1 MEKIRIGEYK
11 KNTTEMT
18 STSTFDYKLCQNLKT
33 FLLNENADSVLV
45 SGGNEALRRAYAE
58 EMDNRY
64 VRCHHQAT
72 LGDSGYLWCVLTD
85 GIGDETVTNHRSGM
99 VIIGGTRASASSR
112 FALDETASKE
122 LTDRSEHKTPV
133 LVYRC
138 NQNKKNDDAMNQDD
152 DESELVCDDIEDPDS
167 VRQTIYDMCVTS
179 VGVPRDEARR
189 TFAVPNG
196 NRLAIC
202 LIEFRRLKW
211 LRYIV
216 NQIAKV
222 YGGTDVSLYVVH
234 GKKNRRLFAD
244 IVKPYKNVQTVE
256 YPYDNI
262 DRDKY
267 ADICCDAQFYGLF
280 KTQFVLKMEWDSYI
294 RKRVPAEF
302 FRYAYVGAPWQGYPN
317 DYQGEN
323 IFKRLGNKLVGNGG
337 FSLRKVSRMIEICE
351 GSVARPRNVGED
363 VFLTNHLR
371 DDEVPDPKKA
381 SEFSVEFVYNA
392 DPVGLHHVWTIHEI
406 DKVKAWMNV

>member
-1 MEKIRIGEYK
+1 
-11 KNTTEMT
+11 MT
-18 STSTFDYKLCQNLKT
+18 TFDYKLCQNLKT
-33 FLLNENADSVLV
+33 FLLNENASSVLV
-45 SGGNEALRRAYAE
+45 SGENEALRRAYAE

-64 VRCHHQAT
+64 VRCHHQT
-72 LGDSGYLWCVLTD
+72 TFGESGDEWCVFTEGTD
-85 GIGDETVTNHRSGM
+85 DETVTNNCRSGV
-99 VIIGGTRASASSR
+99 VIIGGTRALASSR

-122 LTDRSEHKTPV
+122 LTDRSEHKAPV
-133 LVYRC
+133 QVYRC
-138 NQNKKNDDAMNQDD
+138 NPKNDDDSNE
-152 DESELVCDDIEDPDS
+152 DEGGLVCEDIEDPNS

-179 VGVPRDEARR
+179 VGVPRNEEQR

-234 GKKNRRLFAD
+234 GKKNGRLFAD
-244 IVKPYKNVQTVE
+244 IVKPYRNVQTVE

-262 DRDKY
+262 DRDRY
-267 ADICCDAQFYGLF
+267 ADICCDAEFYKLF

-294 RKRVPAEF
+294 RKRVPEEF

-317 DYQGEN
+317 DYQGVN
-323 IFKRLGNKLVGNGG
+323 IFKCLGNKLVGNGG
-337 FSLRKVSRMIEICE
+337 FSLRKVSRMLEICE
-351 GSVARPRNVGED
+351 RSGSRPRNVGED

-392 DPVGLHHVWTIHEI
+392 DPVGLHHVWTIHDI

>member
-1 MEKIRIGEYK
+1 M
-11 KNTTEMT
+11 
-18 STSTFDYKLCQNLKT
+18 TFDYKLCQNLKT
-33 FLLNENADSVLV
+33 FLLNENAGSVLV
-45 SGGNEALRRAYAE
+45 SGENEALCRAYAE

-72 LGDSGYLWCVLTD
+72 FGERGYAWCVFTD
-85 GIGDETVTNHRSGM
+85 GTDEETVSKNCRSGV
-99 VIIGGTRASASSR
+99 VIIGGTRALSSSL
-112 FALDETASKE
+112 FVQNETASKE
-122 LTDRSEHKTPV
+122 LTDRSEHNTPV
-133 LVYRC
+133 VVYDRR
-138 NQNKKNDDAMNQDD
+138 NPDSNDDMDSN
-152 DESELVCDDIEDPDS
+152 EHEELVCGDIEDPDS
-167 VRQTIYDMCVTS
+167 VQQTIYDMCVTS
-179 VGVPRDEARR
+179 VGLPRDEAQR
-189 TFAVPNG
+189 TFAAPNG
-196 NRLAIC
+196 NRLSIC

-234 GKKNRRLFAD
+234 GRKNRRFFAD
-244 IVKPYKNVQTVE
+244 ILEPYKNVQTVE

-262 DRDKY
+262 DRAKY
-267 ADICCDAQFYGLF
+267 ADICCDVEFYKLF
-280 KTQFVLKMEWDSYI
+280 NTQFVLKMEWDSYI
-294 RKRVPAEF
+294 RKRVPEEF

-351 GSVARPRNVGED
+351 GSVSRPRNVGED

-371 DDEVPDPKKA
+371 DDEVPDPKLA
-381 SEFSVEFVYNA
+381 SGFSVEFVYNA
-392 DPVGLHHVWTIHEI
+392 DPVGLHHVWTIHDI
-406 DKVKAWMNV
+406 DKVKAWINV